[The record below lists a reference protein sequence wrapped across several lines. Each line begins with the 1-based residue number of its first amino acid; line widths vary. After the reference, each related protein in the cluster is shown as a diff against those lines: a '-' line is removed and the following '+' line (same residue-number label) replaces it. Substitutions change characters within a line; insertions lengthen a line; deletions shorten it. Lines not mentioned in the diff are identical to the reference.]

1 MKVPRVINIRHLSV
15 ALLIAFAIA
24 SPALAQ
30 ETTGNI
36 AGQVTD
42 QNGGTI
48 SGAAVTMTDPS
59 RGFQRTYQ
67 TTEDGTFN
75 ATDLPASSYTLTVEM
90 QGFKKYQQENFQVS
104 VNDRRML
111 NIVLDPGE
119 VTELVTVVADTPL
132 VQDSPTQRGLIS
144 GDQIRELPLNTRNFV
159 QLVNKRR
166 SNFVNQLAG

>member
-1 MKVPRVINIRHLSV
+1 MKVLRINNARHLIVS
-15 ALLIAFAIA
+15 LIISFAMGLT
-24 SPALAQ
+24 ALAQ

-36 AGQVTD
+36 AGQVKD

-48 SGAAVTMTDPS
+48 SGAVVTMTDPA

-90 QGFKKYQQENFQVS
+90 QGFKKYLQENLQVT
-104 VNDRRML
+104 VNDRRTL
-111 NIVLDPGE
+111 NIVLEPGE
-119 VTELVTVVADTPL
+119 VTELLTVVADTPL

-144 GDQIRELPLNTRNFV
+144 GDQIRELP
-159 QLVNKRR
+159 
-166 SNFVNQLAG
+166 

>member
-1 MKVPRVINIRHLSV
+1 MRLEATVTTQFPKHMRVPRVINARHNLIVS
-15 ALLIAFAIA
+15 LLIAFALG
-24 SPALAQ
+24 STVLAQ

-48 SGAAVTMTDPS
+48 SGAVVTMTDPS

-90 QGFKKYQQENFQVS
+90 QGFKKYQQENFQMWIQ
-104 VNDRRML
+104 RRRR
-111 NIVLDPGE
+111 E
-119 VTELVTVVADTPL
+119 VFLRVTYRR
-132 VQDSPTQRGLIS
+132 TQR
-144 GDQIRELPLNTRNFV
+144 
-159 QLVNKRR
+159 LV
-166 SNFVNQLAG
+166 